1 MLMDDITNTFNELIS
16 LIDPDLS
23 GGCLPIKIKNTPTT
37 TTSHIINVI
46 SKNQKSKIVVPVGLE
61 PTTSSFTFVILSYLC
76 GLYHHPRLYTLGRW
90 TLMWFY
96 VKSV

>member
-1 MLMDDITNTFNELIS
+1 MLMDDITNTFKELIS
-16 LIDPDLS
+16 LFDPDLS
-23 GGCLPIKIKNTPTT
+23 GGCLPIKIKKHTHHNYK
-37 TTSHIINVI
+37 SHY
-46 SKNQKSKIVVPVGLE
+46 KCDFKKSKIVVPVGLE